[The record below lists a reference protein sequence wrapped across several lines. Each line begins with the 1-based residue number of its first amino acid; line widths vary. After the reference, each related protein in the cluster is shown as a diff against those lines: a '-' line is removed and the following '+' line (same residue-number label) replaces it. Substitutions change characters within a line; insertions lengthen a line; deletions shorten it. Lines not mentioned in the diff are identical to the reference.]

1 MPYLRDMPPLGS
13 TPEPTPEPEP
23 QEIPE
28 LPLDIVGRI
37 LKLVEEQQDPWRTW
51 RIQEIRKI
59 REYAESPWKH

>member
-1 MPYLRDMPPLGS
+1 MPNLRDMPPLGS
-13 TPEPTPEPEP
+13 TPEPEP

-59 REYAESPWKH
+59 RKYAESAWKH